1 MNNIS
6 THYRVPNLKFHSLYN
21 SMWWLSELVCV
32 CVTYLSL
39 ESVQDGATAL
49 FVAAQNNHL
58 RVVKLFIVAKA
69 HVDIQRKV
77 K

>member
-1 MNNIS
+1 MS
-6 THYRVPNLKFHSLYN
+6 WYVFVSPTCHS
-21 SMWWLSELVCV
+21 
-32 CVTYLSL
+32 SL

-49 FVAAQNNHL
+49 FVAAQNDHL